1 MIQNNPITLES
12 SQQMSNGKGDKPR
25 PKGVDYNTWSKN
37 YDRIFRK
44 KKKMS
49 QLAKSKSK
57 KMLFGVC
64 GGIAN
69 YTGVDVSIVR
79 LLWFFGTIFT
89 GSLLLWLYIILAI
102 ILPTDL

>member
-1 MIQNNPITLES
+1 MIVFLE
-12 SQQMSNGKGDKPR
+12 R
-25 PKGVDYNTWSKN
+25 
-37 YDRIFRK
+37 RK
-44 KKKMS
+44 MN

-57 KMLFGVC
+57 KILFGVC

>member
-1 MIQNNPITLES
+1 MTVFLE
-12 SQQMSNGKGDKPR
+12 R
-25 PKGVDYNTWSKN
+25 
-37 YDRIFRK
+37 
-44 KKKMS
+44 KKMS

-64 GGIAN
+64 GGLSN
-69 YTGVDVSIVR
+69 YTGIDVSVVR